1 MYILAES
8 FRGYTLKA
16 SERDLPEQEGLMKFY
31 LISDNVDTLMGMHLA
46 GINGVVVHE
55 ENEVKEALSRAMEM
69 EDVAVILMTEK
80 LVQLC
85 PELVYELKL
94 NRKQPLI
101 VEIPD
106 RHGSGRAKDSITI
119 EKYAEEQRSKIQ
131 SEAEDF
137 KERELNKAEE
147 EGLREAYVLIQKKM
161 SDIRTQISAELSRAE
176 TASRRKT
183 FVRRQEIEKEVFEKA
198 AQKLREYTKTEKY
211 LKSLLNSTKEISMAI
226 QADDVVLKLRKE
238 DLVHKNQIFL
248 AFGRK
253 CEIVETD
260 EIIIGGILGV
270 SKKLGMLADETL
282 DSRLEQQHEWFFENS
297 GLKVTE

>member
-1 MYILAES
+1 MPDTVS
-8 FRGYTLKA
+8 KTDNFLKA
-16 SERDLPEQEGLMKFY
+16 
-31 LISDNVDTLMGMHLA
+31 
-46 GINGVVVHE
+46 
-55 ENEVKEALSRAMEM
+55 
-69 EDVAVILMTEK
+69 
-80 LVQLC
+80 
-85 PELVYELKL
+85 
-94 NRKQPLI
+94 
-101 VEIPD
+101 
-106 RHGSGRAKDSITI
+106 I

-211 LKSLLNSTKEISMAI
+211 LKNLLNSTKEISMAI

>member
-1 MYILAES
+1 MPDTVS
-8 FRGYTLKA
+8 KTDNFLKA
-16 SERDLPEQEGLMKFY
+16 
-31 LISDNVDTLMGMHLA
+31 
-46 GINGVVVHE
+46 
-55 ENEVKEALSRAMEM
+55 
-69 EDVAVILMTEK
+69 
-80 LVQLC
+80 
-85 PELVYELKL
+85 
-94 NRKQPLI
+94 
-101 VEIPD
+101 
-106 RHGSGRAKDSITI
+106 I

-260 EIIIGGILGV
+260 EIIIGG
-270 SKKLGMLADETL
+270 
-282 DSRLEQQHEWFFENS
+282 
-297 GLKVTE
+297 

>member
-1 MYILAES
+1 MPDTVS
-8 FRGYTLKA
+8 KTDNFLKA
-16 SERDLPEQEGLMKFY
+16 
-31 LISDNVDTLMGMHLA
+31 
-46 GINGVVVHE
+46 
-55 ENEVKEALSRAMEM
+55 
-69 EDVAVILMTEK
+69 
-80 LVQLC
+80 
-85 PELVYELKL
+85 
-94 NRKQPLI
+94 
-101 VEIPD
+101 
-106 RHGSGRAKDSITI
+106 I